1 MRFLVLLLSMAAA
14 LAAAATPPVPVIFDT
29 DMGNDIDDAMAL
41 AILHNLEKRGEI
53 KLLAVTLTKDNPW
66 ASAYTELI
74 NRFYNRPDI
83 PLGVVSNGVTKD
95 EGRFARKVA
104 EAHGLKPR
112 QHPEAVALLR
122 KTLAAQADGSV
133 ILIQVGFSTNLA
145 RLLATTPDDASPLD
159 GRALAAKKVKLLSVM
174 GGNFVKGDF
183 LEYNIK
189 EDVPSAQKLAAG
201 WPTPIVFSG
210 FEIGEAI
217 TYPYKS
223 IAEDYRWTA
232 KHPVVEGY
240 VLYEK
245 MPHNRPTW
253 DLTSV
258 LYALRPDRAY
268 FDLSTAGTVSFDA
281 KGKTA
286 FTPSATG
293 RHRYL
298 KVNPT
303 QVERIRETFVWL
315 CSEPPK

>member
-1 MRFLVLLLSMAAA
+1 MRTLALLLLAEALLCAA
-14 LAAAATPPVPVIFDT
+14 PPVPVIFDT

-41 AILHNLEKRGEI
+41 GILHNLEKRGEI
-53 KLLAVTLTKDNPW
+53 KLAAITLTKDNPW

-74 NRFYNRPDI
+74 NRFYGRPAI
-83 PLGVVSNGVTKD
+83 PLGVVANGVTKD

-104 EAHGLKPR
+104 EAQGVKPR
-112 QHPEAVALLR
+112 QQPEAVALLR
-122 KTLAAQADGSV
+122 KTLAAQPDGSV
-133 ILIQVGFSTNLA
+133 IVIQVGFSTNLA
-145 RLLATTPDDASPLD
+145 RLLDTKGDGASPLD

-174 GGNFVKGDF
+174 GGNFVKGER
-183 LEYNIK
+183 LEYNIM
-189 EDVPSAQKLAAG
+189 EDVPSAQKLVAG

-223 IAEDYRWTA
+223 IAEDYRWAT

-258 LYALRPDRAY
+258 LYALRPDRGY
-268 FDLSTAGTVSFDA
+268 FDLSEPGTVTFEG
-281 KGKTA
+281 KGKTV
-286 FTPSATG
+286 FTPSAGG

-298 KVNPT
+298 KVN
-303 QVERIRETFVWL
+303 QVQIERVRDTFVWL